1 MMRTRVKT
9 STAYNCTL
17 GMTVQLTVLFSVP
30 GPVTDKSHEP
40 DNIEYVRTDNSRR
53 LRHPELWETVA
64 VTVSSG

>member
-9 STAYNCTL
+9 RTAYNCTL
-17 GMTVQLTVLFSVP
+17 GMPVQLMVLLSVP

-40 DNIEYVRTDNSRR
+40 DNIEYVRTDNSLR

-64 VTVSSG
+64 ITVPSG